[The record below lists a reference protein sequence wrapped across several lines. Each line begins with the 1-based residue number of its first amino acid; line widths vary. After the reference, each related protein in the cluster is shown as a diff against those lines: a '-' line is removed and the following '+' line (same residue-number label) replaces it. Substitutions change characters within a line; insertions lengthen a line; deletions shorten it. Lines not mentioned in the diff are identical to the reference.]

1 MFITRLIS
9 GIILLIIAIVI
20 FALGNIYLLPVLWI
34 ISMIAYRELT
44 KALGCAQTTEDKGR
58 PVFNTLEIIG
68 LAGVTAYYAAIWFGR
83 NATLGANP
91 LYLLMVIT
99 AVFLAEMFAYV
110 ITFPKYNATQVMAA
124 FFSFM
129 YAPVMLAFVYLTRET
144 TNGIYMVWL
153 ILISSWGC
161 DTCAYAVG
169 KLIGKKKIFPV
180 LSPHKSLEGCIGGV
194 LGAAIIG
201 ALYAGFF
208 VEAAYPDRSITL
220 IIAIICA
227 IGAVMSMVGDLAA
240 SAIKRNHNI
249 KDYGKLIPGHG
260 GIMDRFDSMIITAPM
275 TYFLT
280 VILLSV

>member
-9 GIILLIIAIVI
+9 GVVLLIIAIIV
-20 FALGNIYLLPVLWI
+20 FALGNIFLLPVLWL

-44 KALGCAQTTEDKGR
+44 KALKCSTDEKG
-58 PVFNTLEIIG
+58 FNALEVIG
-68 LAGVTAYYAAIWFGR
+68 LTGVTAYYVAIWVGR
-83 NATLGANP
+83 NGTYGSDA

-99 AVFLAEMFAYV
+99 AVFLAEMFVYV
-110 ITFPKYNATQVMAA
+110 ITFPKFNAQQVVAA

-169 KLIGKKKIFPV
+169 KLIGKKKIFPI
-180 LSPHKSLEGCIGGV
+180 LSPNKSLEGCIGGV
-194 LGAAIIG
+194 LGSALIG
-201 ALYAGFF
+201 GLYGHFF
-208 VEAAYPDRSITL
+208 VEAAYPDRSITFV
-220 IIAIICA
+220 IALICA
-227 IGAVMSMVGDLAA
+227 LGAVMSMVGDLAA

-280 VILLSV
+280 VLLLTK

>member
-9 GIILLIIAIVI
+9 GIVLLIIAIIV
-20 FALGNIYLLPVLWI
+20 FALGNIFLLPVLWL

-44 KALGCAQTTEDKGR
+44 KALKCSTDEKR
-58 PVFNTLEIIG
+58 FNTLEMIG
-68 LAGVTAYYAAIWFGR
+68 FAGVTAYYAAIWAGR
-83 NATLGANP
+83 NSTCGSDA

-99 AVFLAEMFAYV
+99 AVFLAEMFVYV
-110 ITFPKYNATQVMAA
+110 ITFPKFNAQQVVAA

-180 LSPHKSLEGCIGGV
+180 LSPNKSLEGCIGGV
-194 LGAAIIG
+194 IG
-201 ALYAGFF
+201 SALIGGLYGHFF
-208 VEAAYPDRSITL
+208 VEAAYPDRSITF
-220 IIAIICA
+220 IIALICA
-227 IGAVMSMVGDLAA
+227 LGAVMSMVGDLAA

-249 KDYGKLIPGHG
+249 KDYGRLIPGHG

-280 VILLSV
+280 VLLLTK